1 MNYDLD
7 YFAILPKLYSFNII
21 CSNIDVKIYFHG
33 PDQYSDS
40 SGRMGYKLYRGET
53 MQSQIRISDIELLER
68 EVAAKTEEDSDT
80 ASESQ
85 LSTNESEERG
95 HNKTCSNEPFDNC
108 LFSKLIKDM
117 KANTED
123 NCTAPFI
130 TGYSNYAFLKYQI
143 CIIHYQG
150 V

>member
-1 MNYDLD
+1 M
-7 YFAILPKLYSFNII
+7 FSFII
-21 CSNIDVKIYFHG
+21 FCSHIDVKIYFHG

-53 MQSQIRISDIELLER
+53 MQSQIRIADIELLER
-68 EVAAKTEEDSDT
+68 EVEGKIEEDSDT
-80 ASESQ
+80 ALESQ
-85 LSTNESEERG
+85 SALNEREERG
-95 HNKTCSNEPFDNC
+95 HNKTCSNEPFDKC

-130 TGYSNYAFLKYQI
+130 TGYSNYALPY
-143 CIIHYQG
+143 
-150 V
+150 

>member
-1 MNYDLD
+1 M
-7 YFAILPKLYSFNII
+7 AILTIEYSFIML

-68 EVAAKTEEDSDT
+68 EIVTKTEEDSDT
-80 ASESQ
+80 GLESQ
-85 LSTNESEERG
+85 LPSNEREERG
-95 HNKTCSNEPFDNC
+95 HNKTCSNEPFDEC

-130 TGYSNYAFLKYQI
+130 TGYSNHHFRNI
-143 CIIHYQG
+143 
-150 V
+150 